1 MTTSRV
7 PIAWLCALALLGPS
21 AALAEQQRFADP
33 VSSSKSL
40 LLDVPFVPQSEAL
53 CGGASAAMVFR
64 YWRDLPAYAEDFA
77 SLVDG
82 SAEGIKLGDLARA
95 IRERGWRAFPFPG
108 TSTTVRQ
115 HLDSGR
121 PVIALIEDRPGR
133 HHYVVVVAWT
143 RDRIIFHDPARGPF
157 RSMDAVT
164 FDRAWHA
171 TNQTALL
178 ILPDSEGADHAE
190 SDAIP
195 AHTSG
200 DRSSDCAAIVDEAV
214 QTARRGD
221 LTGAEALLSL
231 ADQACP
237 TSSAPARELA
247 GIRFLQR
254 RWDEAAALAERAV
267 ARDST
272 DRHAWQ
278 LLATA
283 RFVRGDASGALVAWN
298 ARNEP
303 RVDLATVQGLDR
315 THHEVVSDLLNLP
328 TQSLLTAAQFARAKR
343 RLSEVPSL
351 QMSRVSYSPRAS
363 GIATIDVA
371 VVERPMLPRTWPVL
385 TAAALRAGIAREAR
399 LEVASPTS
407 NGELWVGEWRWWSN
421 RPKVALS
428 VAMPTLGRLS
438 GLWRFD
444 VAWERETYAFS
455 GGLGRSDRRR
465 AAVTY
470 GDWQSSDV
478 RWEVTGALDNS
489 SDSGRHVTAGAA
501 VERRL
506 LNDRLAVRAE
516 ATVAPAIGRGD
527 GFGTT
532 ALSSAW
538 RVGLPRGFSFIG
550 RTNLQSVTAR
560 TPMVYWPGGD
570 TGHARSALLRAHPL
584 LRDGA
589 IAASGLGRAM
599 AHSTAELQRDLAGFP
614 LARVGWAIFVDAARQ
629 SRLLAGGRVAH
640 VDAGAGLRAAMPGT
654 SGTLRVDVAR
664 GLRDGNVVLSA
675 AWQPAW
681 PGW

>member
-1 MTTSRV
+1 MPTSRV
-7 PIAWLCALALLGPS
+7 PIAWLLALALLGPS
-21 AALAEQQRFADP
+21 AALADEQRAADP
-33 VSSSKSL
+33 VSSSTSL

-108 TSTTVRQ
+108 TSTAVRQ
-115 HLDSGR
+115 HLENGR

-143 RDRIIFHDPARGPF
+143 ADRVIFHDPARGPF
-157 RSMDAVT
+157 RAMADVA

-171 TNQTALL
+171 TNRTALL
-178 ILPDSEGADHAE
+178 VLPDSENADPATV
-190 SDAIP
+190 DATRTQT
-195 AHTSG
+195 AGDRTSG
-200 DRSSDCAAIVDEAV
+200 CAAIVDEAV

-221 LTGAEALLSL
+221 LTGAEALLAL
-231 ADQACP
+231 ADEACP
-237 TSSAPARELA
+237 TSSAALRELA

-254 RWDEAAALAERAV
+254 RWNEAAALAERAV

-272 DRHAWQ
+272 DWHAWQ

-315 THHEVVSDLLNLP
+315 THHDVVSDLLNLP
-328 TQSLLTAAQFARAKR
+328 TQSLLTATQFARAKR

-363 GIATIDVA
+363 GIASIEVA

-385 TAAALRAGIAREAR
+385 TAAALRAAIAREAR
-399 LEVASPTS
+399 IDVASPTS
-407 NGELWVGEWRWWSN
+407 NGELWTGQWRWWSN
-421 RPKVALS
+421 RPRVGLS
-428 VAMPTLGRLS
+428 VALPSLGGWS

-444 VAWERETYAFS
+444 AEWERETYAFPS
-455 GGLGRSDRRR
+455 GLGRADRRR

-470 GDWQSSDV
+470 GDWQSGDV
-478 RWEVTGALDNS
+478 RWEVTGAFDNS
-489 SDSGRHVTAGAA
+489 TDAGRYVTAGAA
-501 VERRL
+501 LERRL
-506 LNDRLAVRAE
+506 LDDHLAVRVE
-516 ATVAPAIGRGD
+516 GTVAPSIRRGTA
-527 GFGTT
+527 FGTT
-532 ALSSAW
+532 AVSSAW
-538 RVGLPRGFSFIG
+538 RVGLPRGFSLLA
-550 RTNLQSVTAR
+550 RTHLQSVTSR
-560 TPMVYWPGGD
+560 TPMAFWPGGD
-570 TGHARSALLRAHPL
+570 TGHVRTTLLRAHPL

-589 IAASGLGRAM
+589 IDASGLGRAM
-599 AHSTAELQRDLAGFP
+599 VHSTAELQRELARFP
-614 LARVGWAIFVDAARQ
+614 LSRVDWAIFVDAARQ
-629 SRLLAGGRVAH
+629 SRTLTGARLAHIDTGV
-640 VDAGAGLRAAMPGT
+640 GLRAAMPGT

-675 AWQPAW
+675 AWQPTWPAW
-681 PGW
+681 

>member
-1 MTTSRV
+1 MSTSRV
-7 PIAWLCALALLGPS
+7 PVAWLVALALLSPS
-21 AALAEQQRFADP
+21 AALAGQQRAAEP
-33 VSSSKSL
+33 VSRSTSL

-77 SLVDG
+77 PLVDG

-157 RSMDAVT
+157 RAMDEAT

-171 TNQTALL
+171 TNRTALL
-178 ILPDSEGADHAE
+178 VLPDSETSGPAE
-190 SDAIP
+190 LDATP
-195 AHTSG
+195 AHTG
-200 DRSSDCAAIVDEAV
+200 GGRSSGCAAIVDEAIH
-214 QTARRGD
+214 TARRGD
-221 LTGAEALLSL
+221 VTAAEALLSL

-237 TSSAPARELA
+237 TSSAAPRELA

-254 RWDEAAALAERAV
+254 RWDEASALAERAV

-328 TQSLLTAAQFARAKR
+328 AQSLLTARQFARAQR

-363 GIATIDVA
+363 GIATIEVA
-371 VVERPMLPRTWPVL
+371 VVERPILPRSWPVL
-385 TAAALRAGIAREAR
+385 TAAALRAALAREAR
-399 LEVASPTS
+399 IEVASPTS
-407 NGELWVGEWRWWSN
+407 NGELWSGEWRWWSN
-421 RPKVALS
+421 RPKVGLS
-428 VAMPTLGRLS
+428 VAMPALGRLS

-455 GGLGRSDRRR
+455 SGLGRSDRRR

-470 GDWQSSDV
+470 GDWQSGDT
-478 RWEVTGALDNS
+478 RWEVTAAFDNTT
-489 SDSGRHVTAGAA
+489 DSGRHVAAGAA
-501 VERRL
+501 LERRL
-506 LNDRLAVRAE
+506 LDDRLAVRAA
-516 ATVAPAIGRGD
+516 ATVAPAIGRGSA
-527 GFGTT
+527 FSTT
-532 ALSSAW
+532 GLSSAW

-550 RTNLQSVTAR
+550 RTNLQSVSAR
-560 TPMVYWPGGD
+560 TPMAFWPGGD
-570 TGHARSALLRAHPL
+570 TGHVRTALLRAHPL

-599 AHSTAELQRDLAGFP
+599 VHSTAELERDLAGFP

-629 SRLLAGGRVAH
+629 SRMLAGGRIAH
-640 VDAGAGLRAAMPGT
+640 IDAGAGLRAAMPGT

-664 GLRDGNVVLSA
+664 GLRDGNMVLSA
-675 AWQPAW
+675 AFQPAW